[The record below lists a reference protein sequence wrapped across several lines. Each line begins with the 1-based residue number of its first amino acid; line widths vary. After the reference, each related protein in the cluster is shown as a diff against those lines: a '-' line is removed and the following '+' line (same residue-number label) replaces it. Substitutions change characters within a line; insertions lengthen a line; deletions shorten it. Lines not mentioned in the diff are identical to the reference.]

1 MDWNKEFMQAP
12 GWKEEIINREEKE
25 RLAKIMAK
33 KLTSGDVVGF
43 GSGSTSYLTAIEL
56 HKRAGEEGLDFT
68 AIPTS
73 YEMQMLCDYLGIKT
87 ASLLEKKPDWCFDG
101 ADEVDYNH
109 NMIKGRGSQMYK
121 EKLNIASS
129 GKTYILVD
137 ESKMVNK
144 LGEKFPIPV
153 EIIPNA
159 LNYVKEHLYR
169 LGANEMKLR
178 LAVNKDGPVIT
189 ENGNFIVDCRF
200 NEIKETLEKDLK
212 QITGVVESGLF
223 LGYNIEVIR

>member
-1 MDWNKEFMQAP
+1 
-12 GWKEEIINREEKE
+12 
-25 RLAKIMAK
+25 
-33 KLTSGDVVGF
+33 
-43 GSGSTSYLTAIEL
+43 
-56 HKRAGEEGLDFT
+56 
-68 AIPTS
+68 
-73 YEMQMLCDYLGIKT
+73 
-87 ASLLEKKPDWCFDG
+87 
-101 ADEVDYNH
+101 
-109 NMIKGRGSQMYK
+109 MYK

-200 NEIKETLEKDLK
+200 NEIRETLEKDLK